1 MGRPRK
7 IRIVSTS
14 VGRRYYKPRG
24 VPLADLSETV
34 VTLDALEA
42 MRLVDV
48 EGLDQRA
55 AAGRMDVSPATV
67 SRLLAEGRRAVTEA
81 LCRGWALR
89 IDGGPVDVDDGRPCR
104 WGHLVVSDETTG
116 DDDANPTNRQD

>member
-24 VPLADLSETV
+24 VPLAELAETV

-89 IDGGPVDVDDGRPCR
+89 IDGGPVDVDPGRPCR
-104 WGHLVVSDETTG
+104 TGHMAASEEPPG
-116 DDDANPTNRQD
+116 DDANPKNQQD